1 MSGVKVYVAV
11 LNWFNHEAT
20 AACVASLLAS
30 DHPDHTVI
38 IVDNG
43 STNDSVAVLS
53 ARFPQ
58 VRIIASKE
66 NLGYAGGNKLAVD
79 VAMHEGA
86 DLIWVLNNDTTVRP
100 DTMRHL
106 VDAYRKHGDA
116 VYSNT
121 TLMSENPDI
130 VHYSGS
136 YGPTE
141 ASEPSNPY
149 DRLRGKMLADVWDG
163 LTDREARIYGHSMLI
178 PASVI
183 RSCGFMD
190 TEFFMFCEEEDYLK
204 MLRTKGI
211 TTRYVRNAIMVH
223 ESSGSF
229 KKNGKVDERLKL
241 TLIYYGKRNGHY
253 MAMKWDA
260 IPRTEILRL
269 RGGWWPLLKFFIRY
283 YISDSAKQAEL
294 NEDRMVNL
302 AAVHAFLGIRGRTL
316 NPSDFR

>member
-1 MSGVKVYVAV
+1 
-11 LNWFNHEAT
+11 
-20 AACVASLLAS
+20 
-30 DHPDHTVI
+30 
-38 IVDNG
+38 VDNG
-43 STNDSVAVLS
+43 STNDSVTILGV
-53 ARFPQ
+53 RFPQ

-79 VAMHEGA
+79 MALKEGA
-86 DLIWVLNNDTTVRP
+86 ELIWVLNNDTTVRP

-106 VDAYRKHGDA
+106 VEAYRNHGDA

-141 ASEPSNPY
+141 ESDPSNPY
-149 DRLRGKMLADVWDG
+149 DRMRGKMLADIWDN

-178 PASVI
+178 PASI
-183 RSCGFMD
+183 IHSFGFMD

-204 MLRTKGI
+204 MLRNHGV

-229 KKNGKVDERLKL
+229 KKDGKVDNRLKL
-241 TLIYYGKRNGHY
+241 ALIYYGKRNRHF
-253 MAMKWDA
+253 MAMKWNNA
-260 IPRTEILRL
+260 SRAESLRS
-269 RGGWWPLLKFFIRY
+269 RGGWWALVKFFLRY
-283 YISDSAKQAEL
+283 YISESAQQVALK
-294 NEDRMVNL
+294 EDYMVNL
-302 AAVHAFLGIRGRTL
+302 AAVHAFLGIRGRTF